1 MTAIQQTLK
10 ELAAGRDLSAELMR
24 STMQDLMA
32 GRTDP
37 VQVGGFLMA
46 LRVKG
51 ETPVELAAA
60 AQVMREVARR
70 VEVDRDGL
78 TDIVGTGGD
87 GASLFNV
94 STASAFAPP
103 PPACAWPSTVAARCP
118 AAPARPT
125 CWKRPAAASTWRP
138 RRWPFS
144 LASLAWASCLRRS
157 ITWP

>member
-78 TDIVGTGGD
+78 TDIVCIGGD
-87 GASLFNV
+87 GASVFDV
-94 STASAFAPP
+94 SHALAVFAV
-103 PPACAWPSTVAARCP
+103 SVGDVVA
-118 AAPARPT
+118 
-125 CWKRPAAASTWRP
+125 
-138 RRWPFS
+138 
-144 LASLAWASCLRRS
+144 
-157 ITWP
+157 